1 MNGAPDDGLETA
13 LGALPEVRRI
23 FLRDFVVECDIG
35 VHEHEKQGR
44 QRVVVNI
51 DLYLAPHPPAGDDIA
66 GVLDYDPIR
75 DGIRDFVRGRH
86 INLQETLVE
95 KVVELC
101 FAFDQVIAVRA
112 STAKI
117 DVYEDTA
124 AVGYEIFRTR
134 GLASPPQQ

>member
-1 MNGAPDDGLETA
+1 MTRAPDDGLEAA
-13 LGALPEVRRI
+13 LEALPEVRKI
-23 FLRDFVVECDIG
+23 FLRDLLIECDIG
-35 VHEHEKQGR
+35 IHPHENQGP
-44 QRVVVNI
+44 QRLVVNI
-51 DLYLAPHPPAGDDIA
+51 DLYLAPHPPTGDDIA
-66 GVLDYDPIR
+66 GVLDYDHIR
-75 DGIRDFVRGRH
+75 GGIRDFVRGRH

-117 DVYEDTA
+117 DVYEDAA

-134 GLASPPQQ
+134 PSTSPSAR